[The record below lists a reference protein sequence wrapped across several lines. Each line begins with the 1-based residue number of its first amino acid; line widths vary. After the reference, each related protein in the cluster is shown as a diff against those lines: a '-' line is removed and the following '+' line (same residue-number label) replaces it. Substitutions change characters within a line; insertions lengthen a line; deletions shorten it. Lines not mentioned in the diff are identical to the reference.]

1 MDLYRQLGDRT
12 GQAHTHLY
20 LCMSVRPARP
30 SRARRWSTHASAL
43 QLFRA
48 DGHLAGQANALTNAA
63 YGHSRLGEYE
73 QALACCQEALPL
85 HEESG
90 NLDGE
95 GHAWSCLGSACH
107 QLGRHDQALDCDRR
121 SVSVFR
127 DLGDQ
132 HLLAEAL
139 TQLGDHLQD
148 SGSPQEAR
156 AAWQEALAIL
166 DDLRHSAAGQVR
178 ARLSQPD
185 PAVAV

>member
-1 MDLYRQLGDRT
+1 M
-12 GQAHTHLY
+12 
-20 LCMSVRPARP
+20 
-30 SRARRWSTHASAL
+30 SRARRWSTHAARCSSSGPT
-43 QLFRA
+43 
-48 DGHLAGQANALTNAA
+48 GHLAGQANALTNAA

-95 GHAWSCLGSACH
+95 GHAWSCLSSACY
-107 QLGRHDQALDCDRR
+107 QLGRHDQALDFDRR